1 MAKYRHIFEQ
11 LAEEMRNGTRPADTK
26 LPSETELMAQFDA
39 SRGTVRKALDVLQ
52 ENGYVRKHHGKG
64 VFVLKRD
71 QIEFQF
77 NGIVSFSEVYASML
91 GHSIQT
97 TVAAFE
103 EMPAPAWLA
112 ERMGLA
118 ANTPVYRI
126 ERVRRFDGENVIL
139 DINYFVKE
147 LVPGLNETIAA
158 TSIYRYIEQELG
170 LQISYAKRKIA
181 AEDVTSLDRERLDLH
196 EYEYVIVITNDTFLY
211 EGRQFEYTE
220 SRHRLD
226 KFQFSDVARR

>member
-1 MAKYRHIFEQ
+1 MSGRSWQ
-11 LAEEMRNGTRPADTK
+11 RRLR
-26 LPSETELMAQFDA
+26 LETG
-39 SRGTVRKALDVLQ
+39 SNRVS
-52 ENGYVRKHHGKG
+52 
-64 VFVLKRD
+64 
-71 QIEFQF
+71 I

-147 LVPGLNETIAA
+147 LVPGLNETIAS